1 MFSQSSS
8 LKSLSPKIILF
19 IKMNM
24 MLGRSQLSRGFA
36 FLGQV
41 HYKCFYVIFFGNT
54 QFKILSK
61 TKKTSNFS
69 FLFVELILLDHFII
83 ISSLF
88 LFFLIF

>member
-69 FLFVELILLDHFII
+69 FLFVELILLDRFII

-88 LFFLIF
+88 FF